1 VEATEDLATHKAWRV
16 VILAEL
22 YCARYAQ
29 ARAEEHGDTE
39 TLGMCAEEIHRI
51 YDELS
56 EVEEAIN
63 AMR

>member
-1 VEATEDLATHKAWRV
+1 MEATEDLATLKARRI
-16 VILAEL
+16 VILAEM

-29 ARAEEHGDTE
+29 ARAEERGDTE
-39 TLGMCAEEIHRI
+39 TLVMCAQEIHRI

-56 EVEEAIN
+56 DVEDAIN

>member
-1 VEATEDLATHKAWRV
+1 VEATEEPETLKARRV

-39 TLGMCAEEIHRI
+39 TLGMCAQEIHRI

-56 EVEEAIN
+56 DVEDAIN